1 MAFGLPKHSQLKD
14 SDRVERLRHC
24 KLPPVAAVDSNSF
37 AIGNLPIH
45 FSWDSKLGDVLRGDD
60 MIKSTEQIVHD
71 SQSSLS
77 KKDLQSPPLVHKETS
92 SGAQSSRKSSDKT
105 RELGKKTKSSMP
117 KSVTGPA

>member
-1 MAFGLPKHSQLKD
+1 MIELSAFS
-14 SDRVERLRHC
+14 HC
-24 KLPPVAAVDSNSF
+24 NLPPVAAVDSNSI